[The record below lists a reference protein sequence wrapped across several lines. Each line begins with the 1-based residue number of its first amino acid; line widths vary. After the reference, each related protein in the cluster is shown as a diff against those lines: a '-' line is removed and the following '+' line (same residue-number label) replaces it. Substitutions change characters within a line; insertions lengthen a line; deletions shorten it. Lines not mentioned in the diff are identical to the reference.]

1 MKEIL
6 SSVCDLLRMTNGGR
20 PSLSFRAQRRNL
32 LFLLVLLLP
41 ARGAQGRER
50 PFDDLY
56 VFYCGRVTTVSTF
69 RDCDYADLKQLRLF
83 PVRDSAGTVEWYA
96 AREELPQE
104 VMDDFDRWV
113 FIRKSLNMVEDAAR
127 KEDSEQVDYL
137 IGKIRAYQE
146 KVAGESLPTE
156 AQVRAERLYNRIA
169 RPKVPFMIAITL
181 GLLRFVLNGLSYSR
195 GRPLPK
201 GFPVAALA
209 VAGLLLGYLTL
220 VLGLSWYVSGHAPF
234 AGTWCVMLLVAW
246 FALLAVLVLGRR
258 LPILLPSGL
267 LLAGFTM
274 LLSSLSFVDPQITPL
289 VPALQSPLLSVHVL
303 SMMLSYTLFG
313 LAALGGALGLSVRP
327 ASVRLRQAGLYILCP
342 AVSLLGIGIILGSVW
357 ASTAWG
363 SWWSWDP
370 KETWALITLIV
381 YAILLACNRFLRKP
395 IWFHLGTVLAFLL
408 VLFTWFGV
416 SYFLGGMHAYS

>member
-1 MKEIL
+1 MEKSL
-6 SSVCDLLRMTNGGR
+6 NKFFFGCCALL
-20 PSLSFRAQRRNL
+20 A
-32 LFLLVLLLP
+32 LLLP

-83 PVRDSAGTVEWYA
+83 PVQDSTGTVEWYA

-113 FIRKSLNMVEDAAR
+113 FIRKSLNLVEDAVR
-127 KEDSEQVDYL
+127 KDDGEQVEYL
-137 IGKIRAYQE
+137 LGKIRAYQE
-146 KVAGESLPTE
+146 KVAGESLPTD

-169 RPKVPFMIAITL
+169 RPKVPFIIALTL
-181 GLLRFVLNGLSYSR
+181 GLLLFILTGLSYSR
-195 GRPLPK
+195 GKPLAK
-201 GFPVAALA
+201 GVTMTALI
-209 VAGLLLGYLTL
+209 VAGLLFAYLTL
-220 VLGLSWYVSGHAPF
+220 LLGLYWYVSGHAPL
-234 AGTWCVMLLVAW
+234 AGNYCVMLLVAW
-246 FALLAVLVLGRR
+246 FALLAVLTLGWR
-258 LPILLPSGL
+258 LPLVLPAGMLLS
-267 LLAGFTM
+267 GFTM
-274 LLSSLSFVDPQITPL
+274 LLASMSFADPQITPL

-313 LAALGGALGLSVRP
+313 LAALGGALGLAVRS
-327 ASVRLRQAGLYILCP
+327 ASDRLRRAETVILYP
-342 AVSLLGIGIILGSVW
+342 AVSLLGIGIILGSIW

-381 YAILLACNRFLRKP
+381 YAILLSCNRFLRKP
-395 IWFHLGTVLAFLL
+395 FWFHLCTVLAFFI